1 MTRMSAAL
9 SESYAYC
16 EGVARREAGNFYPA
30 FRILPTPQRRAM
42 CALYAFMRIADD
54 RSDDPA
60 PVEVRR
66 GLLDGWRQGLDRALG
81 GRCEHPSHL
90 ALCDTIEAFRI
101 PSKYLHAV
109 IDGVE
114 MDLEPT
120 HYETL
125 DDLLRYCW
133 HVASAVG
140 LACIHIWGF
149 SDPRAKAHA
158 EQAGYA
164 FQITNILRDLKEDAL
179 RGRVYLPAEDLARFG
194 VDPVGFRTGMADD
207 RFRSLMRFETERA
220 RGYYEASWPL
230 TAMLPAPG
238 RAVFLLMSRTYRGL
252 LDEMERR
259 KFDVFSSR
267 VRVSR
272 WRKLLLALQVLP
284 IRFGWRG

>member
-1 MTRMSAAL
+1 MTRTPAAL
-9 SESYAYC
+9 SESFAYC
-16 EGVARREAGNFYPA
+16 EALARREAGNFYPA
-30 FRILPTPQRRAM
+30 FRILPAPQRRAM

-60 PVEVRR
+60 PIEVRR
-66 GLLDGWRQGLDRALG
+66 GLLEQWRSGLDLAIA
-81 GRCEHPSHL
+81 GRCEHPSHA
-90 ALCDTIEAFRI
+90 ALCDTIETFRI
-101 PSKYLHAV
+101 PPKYLHAV

-149 SDPRAKAHA
+149 TDPQAKTLA

-179 RGRVYLPAEDLARFG
+179 RDRVYLPAEDLARFG
-194 VDPVGFRTGMADD
+194 VDPVSFRTGLADE
-207 RFRSLMRFETERA
+207 RFQELMRFETERA
-220 RGYYEASWPL
+220 RAYYDASAPL
-230 TAMLPAPG
+230 AAMLPRPG
-238 RAVFLLMSRTYRGL
+238 RAVYLLMSRTYRGL

-259 KFDVFSSR
+259 RYDVFSSR

-284 IRFGWRG
+284 VRYGWG